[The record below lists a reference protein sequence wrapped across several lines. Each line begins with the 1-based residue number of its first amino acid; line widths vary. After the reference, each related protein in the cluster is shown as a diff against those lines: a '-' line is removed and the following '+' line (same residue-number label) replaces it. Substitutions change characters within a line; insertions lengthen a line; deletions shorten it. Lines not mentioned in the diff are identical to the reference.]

1 MISVQIPQ
9 FAAHSLPNFY
19 HMSDHSVPQGISP
32 LDKMSSH
39 DHFSSGSE
47 SRTKGSTPGA
57 KRRPSRAGTRSVST
71 LTAAQLERKRANDRE
86 AQRAIRQ
93 RTKDH
98 IDQLERRIAELSA
111 TNDTSAKLMHALQ
124 RNEELEQEN
133 AILRNRLNHAV
144 AAMSEGGTY
153 IIVRAVDSWWSQLTQ
168 SPRRPEDCTD
178 RSS

>member
-9 FAAHSLPNFY
+9 FAAHSLPHFY
-19 HMSDHSVPQGISP
+19 PMSDHSMVHQERILP
-32 LDKMSSH
+32 LQRMSSH

-47 SRTKGSTPGA
+47 SRAKGSTPGA

-71 LTAAQLERKRANDRE
+71 LTAAQLDRKRANDRE

-133 AILRNRLNHAV
+133 ALLRSRLNHAV

-153 IIVRAVDSWWSQLTQ
+153 FSMLLWRCRYFWKDALEGC
-168 SPRRPEDCTD
+168 R
-178 RSS
+178 